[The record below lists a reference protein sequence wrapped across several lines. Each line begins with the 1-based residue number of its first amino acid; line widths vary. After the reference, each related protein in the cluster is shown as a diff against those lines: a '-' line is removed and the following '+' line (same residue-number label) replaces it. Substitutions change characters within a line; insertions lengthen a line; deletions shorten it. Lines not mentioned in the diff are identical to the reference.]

1 LLLAENILYKKDISF
16 IDTHTGVWYKK
27 DMIKKQT
34 LTAKQK
40 KVLKFIYDSIKID
53 KLPPTVREIA
63 RHFNFSSTGT
73 VRDYLKALVSKG
85 YIRIKAN
92 KSRAIEIIREALFS
106 FPILG
111 RVQAGLPN
119 LAVEEIEGYLNLDS
133 LVFSDDSTFALRV
146 RGDSMIEAGIMPD
159 DLVLVRKQEM
169 AQTGETIVAL
179 VEDEATVK
187 KLQRRGKDYY
197 LEPANP
203 NYDPILVDQNVSI
216 IGKVISV
223 IRRF

>member
-1 LLLAENILYKKDISF
+1 MN
-16 IDTHTGVWYKK
+16 
-27 DMIKKQT
+27 KKQK
-34 LTAKQK
+34 LTSKQK
-40 KVLKFIYDSIKID
+40 QVLKFIYDSIKGD
-53 KLPPTVREIA
+53 HLPPTVREIA
-63 RHFNFSSTGT
+63 SHFNFSSTGT
-73 VRDYLKALVSKG
+73 VRDYLNALVKKG
-85 YIRIKAN
+85 YIRIKAH
-92 KSRAIEIIREALFS
+92 KSRAIELVRDALFS

-111 RVQAGLPN
+111 KVQAGLPI

-187 KLQRRGKDYY
+187 NLQRRGENYY

-203 NYDPILVDQNVSI
+203 NYKPILVDQKVSI

>member
-1 LLLAENILYKKDISF
+1 MN
-16 IDTHTGVWYKK
+16 
-27 DMIKKQT
+27 KKQK
-34 LTAKQK
+34 LTFKQK
-40 KVLKFIYDSIKID
+40 QVLKFIYDAIKID
-53 KLPPTVREIA
+53 NLPPTVREIA
-63 RHFNFSSTGT
+63 SHFNFSSTGT
-73 VRDYLKALVSKG
+73 VRDYLKALVNKG

-111 RVQAGLPN
+111 KVQAGLPN

-187 KLQRRGKDYY
+187 NLQRRGKDYY
-197 LEPANP
+197 LEPANS

-223 IRRF
+223 VRRF